1 MKLDLANRGLAKL
14 DYSVLKEELTTE
26 SENEVQILVLDNNS
40 LTKLDG
46 VEKIT
51 NLINVINKINTV
63 FD

>member
-14 DYSVLKEELTTE
+14 DHSVLKEELTTE

-51 NLINVINKINTV
+51 NLINVINKINTE